1 MLNKEKGMTLLYPIR
16 NSLYV
21 NITNLCCCKCVFCI
35 RNITDSVG
43 GSDSLWL
50 DHEPT
55 MEELKQ
61 ELEKFDLDD
70 YEEVVFC
77 GYGEPLMR
85 INEVVEFAKYIKSK
99 KNIKTRINTNGLADL
114 IHKKKTAV
122 LLKDAIDSV
131 SISLNAP
138 NEEVYL
144 KVTQPVFG
152 IKSFD
157 AMLQFAKDCKVCVKE
172 VCFSVVDEISDKEIQ
187 ESQELADS
195 LGIPLRV
202 RVKNG

>member
-1 MLNKEKGMTLLYPIR
+1 MTLLYPIE

-21 NITNLCCCKCVFCI
+21 NITNLCCCKCVFCV
-35 RNITDSVG
+35 RDITDSVG

-55 MEELKQ
+55 MDELKA
-61 ELEKFDLDD
+61 ELEKFNLDA

-85 INEVVEFAKYIKSK
+85 INEVVEFANYIKTK
-99 KNIKTRINTNGLADL
+99 KNIKIRVNTNGLADL

-122 LLKDAIDSV
+122 LLKDAIDAV

-144 KVTQPVFG
+144 EVAKPAFG

-157 AMLQFAKDCKVCVKE
+157 AMLSFAKDCKTCIKE
-172 VCFSVVDEISDKEIQ
+172 VCFSVVDEITDEEIRQ
-187 ESQELADS
+187 SQELAD
-195 LGIPLRV
+195 LLDIPLRV

>member
-1 MLNKEKGMTLLYPIR
+1 MTLLYPIE

-21 NITNLCCCKCVFCI
+21 NITNLCCCKCVFCV
-35 RNITDSVG
+35 RDITDSVG

-55 MEELKQ
+55 IDELKD
-61 ELEKFDLDD
+61 ELEKFNLDE

-85 INEVVEFAKYIKSK
+85 INEVVEFANYIKTK
-99 KNIKTRINTNGLADL
+99 KNIKIRVNTNGLADL

-122 LLKDAIDSV
+122 LLKDAIDAV

-144 KVTQPVFG
+144 EVAKPAFG

-157 AMLQFAKDCKVCVKE
+157 AMLSFAKDCKTCIKE
-172 VCFSVVDEISDKEIQ
+172 VCFSVVDEITDEEIRQ
-187 ESQELADS
+187 SQELADS
-195 LGIPLRV
+195 LDIPLRV

>member
-1 MLNKEKGMTLLYPIR
+1 
-16 NSLYV
+16 
-21 NITNLCCCKCVFCI
+21 VFCV
-35 RNITDSVG
+35 RDITDSVG

-55 MEELKQ
+55 IDELKA
-61 ELEKFDLDD
+61 ELEKFNLDE

-85 INEVVEFAKYIKSK
+85 INEVVEFANYIKTK
-99 KNIKTRINTNGLADL
+99 KNIKIRVNTNGLADL

-122 LLKDAIDSV
+122 LLKDAIDAV

-144 KVTQPVFG
+144 EVAKPAFG

-157 AMLQFAKDCKVCVKE
+157 AMLSFAKDCKTCIKE
-172 VCFSVVDEISDKEIQ
+172 VCFSVVDEITDEEIRQ
-187 ESQELADS
+187 SQELADS
-195 LGIPLRV
+195 LDIPLRV

>member
-1 MLNKEKGMTLLYPIR
+1 M
-16 NSLYV
+16 
-21 NITNLCCCKCVFCI
+21 
-35 RNITDSVG
+35 D
-43 GSDSLWL
+43 
-50 DHEPT
+50 
-55 MEELKQ
+55 ELKA
-61 ELEKFDLDD
+61 ELEKFNLDD

-85 INEVVEFAKYIKSK
+85 INEVIEFANYIKTK
-99 KNIKTRINTNGLADL
+99 KNIKIRINTNGLSDL

-122 LLKDAIDSV
+122 LLKDAIDAV

-138 NEEVYL
+138 NDEVYL
-144 KVTQPVFG
+144 KVAKPAFG

-157 AMLQFAKDCKVCVKE
+157 AMLNFAKDCKTYIKE
-172 VCFSVVDEISDKEIQ
+172 VCFSVVDEISEQEIQ
-187 ESQELADS
+187 QSQELANS

>member
-1 MLNKEKGMTLLYPIR
+1 MTLLYPIE

-21 NITNLCCCKCVFCI
+21 NITNLCCCKCVFCV
-35 RNITDSVG
+35 RDITDSVG

-55 MEELKQ
+55 IDELKA
-61 ELEKFDLDD
+61 ELEKFNLDE

-85 INEVVEFAKYIKSK
+85 INEVVEFANYIKTK
-99 KNIKTRINTNGLADL
+99 KNIKIRVNTNGLADL

-122 LLKDAIDSV
+122 LLKNAIDAV

-144 KVTQPVFG
+144 EVAKPAFG

-157 AMLQFAKDCKVCVKE
+157 AMLSFAKDCKTCIKE
-172 VCFSVVDEISDKEIQ
+172 VCFSVVDEITDEEIRQ
-187 ESQELADS
+187 SQELADS
-195 LGIPLRV
+195 LDIPLRV

>member
-1 MLNKEKGMTLLYPIR
+1 MTLLYPIR

-144 KVTQPVFG
+144 KVTQPSFG

>member
-1 MLNKEKGMTLLYPIR
+1 MTLLYPIR

-144 KVTQPVFG
+144 KVTQPAFG

>member
-1 MLNKEKGMTLLYPIR
+1 MTLLYPIE

-21 NITNLCCCKCVFCI
+21 NITNLCCCRCVFCV
-35 RNITDSVG
+35 RDITDSVG

-55 MEELKQ
+55 IDELKA
-61 ELEKFDLDD
+61 ELEKFNLDE

-85 INEVVEFAKYIKSK
+85 INEVVEFANYIKTK
-99 KNIKTRINTNGLADL
+99 KNIKIRVNTNGLADL

-122 LLKDAIDSV
+122 LLKDAIDAV

-144 KVTQPVFG
+144 EVAKPAFG

-157 AMLQFAKDCKVCVKE
+157 AMLSFAKDCKTCIKE
-172 VCFSVVDEISDKEIQ
+172 VCFSVVDEITDEEIRQ
-187 ESQELADS
+187 SQELADS
-195 LGIPLRV
+195 LDIPLRV

>member
-1 MLNKEKGMTLLYPIR
+1 MTLLYPIE

-21 NITNLCCCKCVFCI
+21 NITNLCCCKCVFCV
-35 RNITDSVG
+35 RDITDSVG

-55 MEELKQ
+55 IDELKA
-61 ELEKFDLDD
+61 ELEKFNLDE

-77 GYGEPLMR
+77 GYGEPLRR
-85 INEVVEFAKYIKSK
+85 INEVVEFANYIKTK
-99 KNIKTRINTNGLADL
+99 KNIKIRVNTNGLADL

-122 LLKDAIDSV
+122 LLKDAIDAV

-144 KVTQPVFG
+144 EVAKPAFG

-157 AMLQFAKDCKVCVKE
+157 AMLSFAKDCKTCIKE
-172 VCFSVVDEISDKEIQ
+172 VCFSVVDEITDEEIRQ
-187 ESQELADS
+187 SQELADS
-195 LGIPLRV
+195 LDIPLRV

>member
-1 MLNKEKGMTLLYPIR
+1 MTLLYPIR

-144 KVTQPVFG
+144 KVTQPAFG

-157 AMLQFAKDCKVCVKE
+157 AILQFAKDCKVCVKE

>member
-1 MLNKEKGMTLLYPIR
+1 MTLLYPIR

-55 MEELKQ
+55 MDELKQ

-99 KNIKTRINTNGLADL
+99 KDIKTRINTNGLADL

-144 KVTQPVFG
+144 KVTQPAFG

>member
-1 MLNKEKGMTLLYPIR
+1 MTLLYPKGK
-16 NSLYV
+16 SLYV
-21 NITNLCCCKCVFCI
+21 NITKLCWCKCVFCV
-35 RNITDSVG
+35 RDITDSVG

-55 MEELKQ
+55 IDELKA

-85 INEVVEFAKYIKSK
+85 INEVVEFATYIKSK
-99 KNIKTRINTNGLADL
+99 KDIKIRINTNGLADL

-122 LLKDAIDSV
+122 MLKDVIDAV

-138 NEEVYL
+138 NKEVYL
-144 KVTQPVFG
+144 EVARPAFG

-157 AMLQFAKDCKVCVKE
+157 AMLSFAKDCKTCLKE
-172 VCFSVVDEISDKEIQ
+172 VCFSVVDEISEEEIRK
-187 ESQELADS
+187 SQELADS

>member
-1 MLNKEKGMTLLYPIR
+1 MTLLYPIE

-21 NITNLCCCKCVFCI
+21 NITNLCCCKCVFCV
-35 RNITDSVG
+35 RDITDSVG

-55 MEELKQ
+55 IDELKA
-61 ELEKFDLDD
+61 ELEKFNLDE

-85 INEVVEFAKYIKSK
+85 INEVVEFANYIKTK
-99 KNIKTRINTNGLADL
+99 KNIKIRVNTNGLADL

-122 LLKDAIDSV
+122 LLKDAIDAV
-131 SISLNAP
+131 SISLKAP

-144 KVTQPVFG
+144 EVAKPAFG

-157 AMLQFAKDCKVCVKE
+157 AMLSFAKDCKTCIKE
-172 VCFSVVDEISDKEIQ
+172 VCFSVVDEITDEEIRQ
-187 ESQELADS
+187 SQELADS
-195 LGIPLRV
+195 LDIPLRV

>member
-1 MLNKEKGMTLLYPIR
+1 MTLLYPIE

-21 NITNLCCCKCVFCI
+21 NITNLCCCKCVFCV
-35 RNITDSVG
+35 RDITDSVG

-55 MEELKQ
+55 IDELKA
-61 ELEKFDLDD
+61 ELEKFNLDE

-85 INEVVEFAKYIKSK
+85 INEVVEFANYIKTK
-99 KNIKTRINTNGLADL
+99 KNIKIRVNTNGLADL

-122 LLKDAIDSV
+122 LLKDAIDAV

-144 KVTQPVFG
+144 EVAKPAFG

-157 AMLQFAKDCKVCVKE
+157 AMLSFAKDYKTCIKE
-172 VCFSVVDEISDKEIQ
+172 VCFSVVDKITDEEIRQ
-187 ESQELADS
+187 SQELADS
-195 LGIPLRV
+195 LDIPLRV

>member
-1 MLNKEKGMTLLYPIR
+1 MTLLYPIR

-55 MEELKQ
+55 MDELKQ

-144 KVTQPVFG
+144 KVTQPAFG

>member
-1 MLNKEKGMTLLYPIR
+1 MTLLYPIE

-21 NITNLCCCKCVFCI
+21 NITNLCCCKCVFCV
-35 RNITDSVG
+35 RDITDSVG

-55 MEELKQ
+55 IDELKA
-61 ELEKFDLDD
+61 ELEKFNLDE

-85 INEVVEFAKYIKSK
+85 INEVVEFANYIKTK
-99 KNIKTRINTNGLADL
+99 KNIKIRENTNGLADL

-122 LLKDAIDSV
+122 LLKDAIDAV

-144 KVTQPVFG
+144 EVAKPAFG

-157 AMLQFAKDCKVCVKE
+157 AMLSFAKDCKTCIKE
-172 VCFSVVDEISDKEIQ
+172 VCFSVVDEITDEEIRQ
-187 ESQELADS
+187 SQELADS
-195 LGIPLRV
+195 LDIPLRV

>member
-1 MLNKEKGMTLLYPIR
+1 MTLLYPIE

-21 NITNLCCCKCVFCI
+21 NITNLCCCKCVFCV
-35 RNITDSVG
+35 RDITDSVG

-55 MEELKQ
+55 IDEWKA
-61 ELEKFDLDD
+61 ELEKFNLDE

-85 INEVVEFAKYIKSK
+85 INEVVEFANYIKTK
-99 KNIKTRINTNGLADL
+99 KNIKIRVNTNGLADL

-122 LLKDAIDSV
+122 LLKDAIDAV

-144 KVTQPVFG
+144 EVAKPAFG

-157 AMLQFAKDCKVCVKE
+157 AMLSFSKDCKTCIKE
-172 VCFSVVDEISDKEIQ
+172 VCFSVVDEITDEEIRQ
-187 ESQELADS
+187 SQELADS
-195 LGIPLRV
+195 LDIPLRV

>member
-1 MLNKEKGMTLLYPIR
+1 MTLLYPIE

-21 NITNLCCCKCVFCI
+21 NITNLCCCKCVFCV
-35 RNITDSVG
+35 RDITDSVG

-55 MEELKQ
+55 MDELKA
-61 ELEKFDLDD
+61 ELEKFNLDE

-85 INEVVEFAKYIKSK
+85 INEVVEFANYIKTK
-99 KNIKTRINTNGLADL
+99 KNIKIRVNTNGLADL

-122 LLKDAIDSV
+122 LLKDAIDAV

-144 KVTQPVFG
+144 EVAKPAFG

-157 AMLQFAKDCKVCVKE
+157 AMLSFAKDCKTCIKE
-172 VCFSVVDEISDKEIQ
+172 VCFSVVDEITDEEIRQ
-187 ESQELADS
+187 SQELADS
-195 LGIPLRV
+195 LDIPLRV

>member
-1 MLNKEKGMTLLYPIR
+1 MTLLYPIE

-21 NITNLCCCKCVFCI
+21 NITNLCCCKCVFCV
-35 RNITDSVG
+35 RDITDSVG

-55 MEELKQ
+55 IDELKA
-61 ELEKFDLDD
+61 ELEKFNLDE

-85 INEVVEFAKYIKSK
+85 INEVVEFANYIKTK
-99 KNIKTRINTNGLADL
+99 KNIKIRVNTNGLADL

-122 LLKDAIDSV
+122 LLKDAIDAV

-144 KVTQPVFG
+144 EVAKPAFG

-157 AMLQFAKDCKVCVKE
+157 AMLSFAKDCKTCIKE
-172 VCFSVVDEISDKEIQ
+172 VCFSVVDEITDEEIRQ
-187 ESQELADS
+187 SQELADS
-195 LGIPLRV
+195 LDIPLRV
-202 RVKNG
+202 RVLIKQII

>member
-1 MLNKEKGMTLLYPIR
+1 MTLLYPIE

-21 NITNLCCCKCVFCI
+21 NITNLCCCKCVFCV
-35 RNITDSVG
+35 RDITDSVG

-55 MEELKQ
+55 IDELKA
-61 ELEKFDLDD
+61 ELEKFNLDE

-85 INEVVEFAKYIKSK
+85 INK
-99 KNIKTRINTNGLADL
+99 KNIKIRVNTNGLADL

-122 LLKDAIDSV
+122 LLKDAIDAV

-144 KVTQPVFG
+144 EVAKPAFG

-157 AMLQFAKDCKVCVKE
+157 AMLSFAKDCKTCIKE
-172 VCFSVVDEISDKEIQ
+172 VCFSVVDEITDEEIRQ
-187 ESQELADS
+187 SQELADS
-195 LGIPLRV
+195 LDIPLRV

>member
-1 MLNKEKGMTLLYPIR
+1 MTLLYPIE

-21 NITNLCCCKCVFCI
+21 NITNLCCCKCVFCV
-35 RNITDSVG
+35 RDITDSVG

-55 MEELKQ
+55 IDELKA
-61 ELEKFDLDD
+61 ELEKFNLDA

-85 INEVVEFAKYIKSK
+85 INEVVEFANYIKTK
-99 KNIKTRINTNGLADL
+99 KNIKIRVNTNGLADL

-122 LLKDAIDSV
+122 LLKDAIDAV

-144 KVTQPVFG
+144 EVAKPAFG

-157 AMLQFAKDCKVCVKE
+157 AMLSFAKDCKTCIKE
-172 VCFSVVDEISDKEIQ
+172 VCFSVVDEITDEEIRQ
-187 ESQELADS
+187 SQELADS
-195 LGIPLRV
+195 LDIPLRV

>member
-1 MLNKEKGMTLLYPIR
+1 MTLLYPIE

-21 NITNLCCCKCVFCI
+21 NITNLCCCKCVFCV
-35 RNITDSVG
+35 RDITDSVG

-55 MEELKQ
+55 IDELKA
-61 ELEKFDLDD
+61 ELEKFNLDES
-70 YEEVVFC
+70 EEVVFC

-85 INEVVEFAKYIKSK
+85 INEVVEFANYIKTK
-99 KNIKTRINTNGLADL
+99 KNIKIRVNTNGLADL

-122 LLKDAIDSV
+122 LLKDAIDAV

-144 KVTQPVFG
+144 EVAKPAFG

-157 AMLQFAKDCKVCVKE
+157 AMLSFAKDCKTCIKE
-172 VCFSVVDEISDKEIQ
+172 VCFSVVDEITDEEIRQ
-187 ESQELADS
+187 SQELADS
-195 LGIPLRV
+195 LDIPLRV

>member
-1 MLNKEKGMTLLYPIR
+1 MTLLYPIE

-21 NITNLCCCKCVFCI
+21 NITNLCCCKCVFCV
-35 RNITDSVG
+35 RDITDSVG

-55 MEELKQ
+55 IDELKA
-61 ELEKFDLDD
+61 ELEKFNLGE
-70 YEEVVFC
+70 YEEVVLC

-85 INEVVEFAKYIKSK
+85 INEVVEFANYIKTK
-99 KNIKTRINTNGLADL
+99 KNIKIRVNTNGLADL

-122 LLKDAIDSV
+122 LLKDAIDAV

-144 KVTQPVFG
+144 EVAKPAFG

-157 AMLQFAKDCKVCVKE
+157 AMLSFAKDCKTCIKE
-172 VCFSVVDEISDKEIQ
+172 VCFSVVDEITDEEIRQ
-187 ESQELADS
+187 SQELADS
-195 LGIPLRV
+195 LDIPLRV

>member
-1 MLNKEKGMTLLYPIR
+1 MTLLYPIE

-21 NITNLCCCKCVFCI
+21 NITNLCCCKCVFCV
-35 RNITDSVG
+35 RDITDSVG

-55 MEELKQ
+55 IDELKA
-61 ELEKFDLDD
+61 ELEKFNLDE

-85 INEVVEFAKYIKSK
+85 INEVVEFANYIKTK
-99 KNIKTRINTNGLADL
+99 KNIKIRVNTNGLADL
-114 IHKKKTAV
+114 IHKKKTGV
-122 LLKDAIDSV
+122 LLKDAIDAV

-144 KVTQPVFG
+144 EVAKPAFG

-157 AMLQFAKDCKVCVKE
+157 AMLSFAKDCKTCIKE
-172 VCFSVVDEISDKEIQ
+172 VCFSVVDEITDEEIRQ
-187 ESQELADS
+187 SQELADS
-195 LGIPLRV
+195 LDIPLRV

>member
-1 MLNKEKGMTLLYPIR
+1 MTLLYPIR

-21 NITNLCCCKCVFCI
+21 NITNLCCCRCVFCI

-55 MEELKQ
+55 MDELKE
-61 ELEKFDLDD
+61 ELEKFNLDD

-99 KNIKTRINTNGLADL
+99 KNIKTRVNTNGLADL
-114 IHKKKTAV
+114 IHKKKTAK

-138 NEEVYL
+138 NKDVYL
-144 KVTQPVFG
+144 KVTQPAFG

-157 AMLQFAKDCKVCVKE
+157 AMLQFAKDCKDCVEE
-172 VCFSVVDEISDKEIQ
+172 VCFSVVDEISNEEIQ
-187 ESQELADS
+187 QSQELADS

-202 RVKNG
+202 RIKNDK

>member
-1 MLNKEKGMTLLYPIR
+1 MTLLYPIE

-21 NITNLCCCKCVFCI
+21 NITNLCCCKCVFCV
-35 RNITDSVG
+35 RDITDSVG
-43 GSDSLWL
+43 GSESLWL
-50 DHEPT
+50 DHEPNID
-55 MEELKQ
+55 ELKA
-61 ELEKFDLDD
+61 ELEKFNLDE

-85 INEVVEFAKYIKSK
+85 INEVVEFANYIKTK
-99 KNIKTRINTNGLADL
+99 KNIKIRVNTNGLADL

-122 LLKDAIDSV
+122 LLKDAIDAV

-144 KVTQPVFG
+144 EVAKPAFG

-157 AMLQFAKDCKVCVKE
+157 AMLSFAKDCKTCIKE
-172 VCFSVVDEISDKEIQ
+172 VCFSVVDEITDEEIRQ
-187 ESQELADS
+187 SQELADS
-195 LGIPLRV
+195 LDIPLRV

>member
-1 MLNKEKGMTLLYPIR
+1 MTLLYPIR

-144 KVTQPVFG
+144 KVTQPSFG

-195 LGIPLRV
+195 LGIPLRL

>member
-1 MLNKEKGMTLLYPIR
+1 MTLLYPIE

-21 NITNLCCCKCVFCI
+21 NITNLCCCKCVFCV
-35 RNITDSVG
+35 RDITDSVG
-43 GSDSLWL
+43 GSDSLCL

-55 MEELKQ
+55 IDELKA
-61 ELEKFDLDD
+61 ELEKFNLDE

-85 INEVVEFAKYIKSK
+85 INEVVEFANYIKTK
-99 KNIKTRINTNGLADL
+99 KNIKIRVNTNGLADL

-122 LLKDAIDSV
+122 LLKDAIDAV

-144 KVTQPVFG
+144 EVAKPAFG

-157 AMLQFAKDCKVCVKE
+157 AMLSFAKDCKTCIKE
-172 VCFSVVDEISDKEIQ
+172 VCFSVVDEITDEEIRQ
-187 ESQELADS
+187 SQELADS
-195 LGIPLRV
+195 LDIPLRV

>member
-1 MLNKEKGMTLLYPIR
+1 MTLLYPIR

-55 MEELKQ
+55 MDELKQ
-61 ELEKFDLDD
+61 ELEKFNLDD

-99 KNIKTRINTNGLADL
+99 KNINWHIN
-114 IHKKKTAV
+114 I
-122 LLKDAIDSV
+122 
-131 SISLNAP
+131 
-138 NEEVYL
+138 
-144 KVTQPVFG
+144 
-152 IKSFD
+152 
-157 AMLQFAKDCKVCVKE
+157 
-172 VCFSVVDEISDKEIQ
+172 
-187 ESQELADS
+187 
-195 LGIPLRV
+195 
-202 RVKNG
+202 

>member
-1 MLNKEKGMTLLYPIR
+1 MTLLYPIE

-21 NITNLCCCKCVFCI
+21 NITNLCCCKCVFCV
-35 RNITDSVG
+35 RDITDSVG

-55 MEELKQ
+55 IDELKA
-61 ELEKFDLDD
+61 ELEKFNLDE

-85 INEVVEFAKYIKSK
+85 INEVVEFANYIKTK
-99 KNIKTRINTNGLADL
+99 KNIKIRVNTNGLADL

-122 LLKDAIDSV
+122 LLKDAIDAV

-144 KVTQPVFG
+144 EVAKPAFG
-152 IKSFD
+152 MKSFD
-157 AMLQFAKDCKVCVKE
+157 AMLSFAKDCKTCIKE
-172 VCFSVVDEISDKEIQ
+172 VCFSVVDEITDEEIRQ
-187 ESQELADS
+187 SQELADS
-195 LGIPLRV
+195 LDIPL
-202 RVKNG
+202 

>member
-1 MLNKEKGMTLLYPIR
+1 MTLLYPIE

-21 NITNLCCCKCVFCI
+21 NITNLCCCKCVFCV
-35 RNITDSVG
+35 RDITDSVG

-55 MEELKQ
+55 IDELKA
-61 ELEKFDLDD
+61 ELEKFNLDE

-85 INEVVEFAKYIKSK
+85 INEVVEFANYIKTK
-99 KNIKTRINTNGLADL
+99 KNIKIRVNTNGLSDL

-122 LLKDAIDSV
+122 LLKDAIDAV

-144 KVTQPVFG
+144 EVAKPAFG
-152 IKSFD
+152 MKSFD
-157 AMLQFAKDCKVCVKE
+157 AMLSFAKDCKTCIKE
-172 VCFSVVDEISDKEIQ
+172 VCFSVVDEITDEEIRQ
-187 ESQELADS
+187 SQELADS
-195 LGIPLRV
+195 LDIPLRV